1 MLYKAIRTENLTK
14 HYGQN
19 VYGVRDL
26 DLEVESGEVFGLLG
40 LKGAGKTTLVRLLLD
55 YIRPTSGTAVV
66 LGSDTAGK
74 GAAIRRRVGHLPS
87 QSMLLDHLS
96 IEHALRLV
104 SRLRGRSDWSY
115 TCDLLDELQLDLKQR
130 IGSLNVLQKRKLGL
144 VQAFMSQ
151 PELYILDE
159 PLKGLDARSTE
170 VFYRLVR
177 EVRSG
182 TGTVL
187 FTSSSVS
194 DVERVC
200 DRVGW
205 LKNGSIS
212 GIERTIHLRSR
223 TVRDVELEFS
233 QPVPSEVFASLSN
246 LTELSVQG
254 KHLRCRVQG
263 DLRELLQRAQRYA
276 LLSVNSRMPGLEDL
290 MAGMTNP

>member
-26 DLEVESGEVFGLLG
+26 ALEVESGEIFGLLG

-66 LGSDTAGK
+66 LGMETAGK
-74 GAAIRRRVGHLPS
+74 GVTIRRMVGHLPA
-87 QSMLLDHLS
+87 QSMLFDHLS

-104 SRLRGRSDWSY
+104 AKLRGRGDWSY
-115 TCDLLDELQLDLKQR
+115 TCDLLNEFGLDLKQR
-130 IGSLNVLQKRKLGL
+130 IGSLKALDKRKLAL

-159 PLKGLDARSTE
+159 PLKGLDAHSTE
-170 VFYRLVR
+170 IFYRLVK

-182 TGTVL
+182 TGTLL
-187 FTSSSVS
+187 FTSTSVS
-194 DVERVC
+194 EVERVC

-205 LKNGSIS
+205 LDKGNIA
-212 GIERTIHLRSR
+212 GIERTIQLRSR
-223 TVRDVELEFS
+223 SIREVEMEFS
-233 QPVPSEVFASLSN
+233 QPVPDKVFAGLPN
-246 LTELSVQG
+246 LTDLSVQG
-254 KHLRCRVQG
+254 RRLHCRVQG
-263 DLRELLQRAQRYA
+263 DIRELLQQANRYA
-276 LLSVNSRMPGLEDL
+276 VLSVTSRMPGLED
-290 MAGMTNP
+290 MMTGITIS